1 MTFLAKIVNRVHL
14 PSVFRVTFWILLW
27 ICLRLMVCFN
37 KWWTTCVPGKL
48 IKGVYENVSQIVVE
62 TWGYTGQKVQDFTIY
77 TGTLGTAF
85 LLLKSY
91 QVTNNKNDL
100 DLCSEII
107 KACDSASSGS
117 RFASL
122 SSCMSKL
129 LISMILDTV
138 RISDV

>member
-1 MTFLAKIVNRVHL
+1 MGIYR
-14 PSVFRVTFWILLW
+14 
-27 ICLRLMVCFN
+27 
-37 KWWTTCVPGKL
+37 
-48 IKGVYENVSQIVVE
+48 
-62 TWGYTGQKVQDFTIY
+62 QKVQDFSIY

-91 QVTNNKNDL
+91 QVTNNQNDL

-117 RFASL
+117 RFGSL
-122 SSCMSKL
+122 SSCMSTL

-138 RISDV
+138 RFLDI